1 VKTASKPLGAALRSE
16 FPIFNRELLIY
27 FDSAATT
34 QKPQCVIDAITKFY
48 AEEYGTVHRAIYRLA
63 ANATRRYDEVR
74 DKIRGFIGAERS
86 EEVIF
91 TRGTTDSINLVALT
105 WGRANIK
112 PGDEIIISEMEHHSN
127 IVPWQMLAKEVGAHL
142 KIIPVNDRAE
152 LDLEVYETLLSARTK
167 LVAIAHV
174 ANSTGTIN
182 PIAHIIKRA
191 HTFGAK
197 VLIDGAQAIAHIS
210 VDVQS
215 LDCDFYAFSGHKAYG
230 PTGIGILYGKYE
242 LLEEMPP
249 LMGGGDMIEKV
260 TLTESIFQ
268 QPPLKFEAGT
278 PSIAQ
283 VMGLGAALDFIES
296 LGLENIAA
304 WEEDLLAYATE
315 QLIEVPGLKIIGT
328 AQKKS
333 AIISFILEGVHPLDL
348 GTLLDLEGIALRTG
362 HHCAQPLLSR
372 FGLESTA
379 RLSFAP
385 FNTRKEVDIFMKSL
399 YNGCIFLKK
408 S

>member
-1 VKTASKPLGAALRSE
+1 MKTAEKALGAPLRAE
-16 FPIFNRELLIY
+16 FPIFGKEPLIY

-34 QKPQCVIDAITKFY
+34 QKPQCVIDVITRFY
-48 AEEYGTVHRAIYRLA
+48 SEEYGTVHRAIYRLA
-63 ANATRRYDEVR
+63 TSATKRYDEVR
-74 DKIRGFIGAERS
+74 EKVRSFMGAART
-86 EEVIF
+86 EEIIF

-105 WGRANIK
+105 WGRENIRE
-112 PGDEIIISEMEHHSN
+112 GDEIVISEMEHHSN
-127 IVPWQMLAKEVGAHL
+127 MVPWQMLAKEVGAHL
-142 KIIPVNDRAE
+142 KIIPVTDDAE
-152 LDLEVYETLLSARTK
+152 LDLEVFETLLTARTK

-191 HTFGAK
+191 HSFGAK
-197 VLIDGAQAIAHIS
+197 VLIDGAQAVAHMA
-210 VDVQS
+210 VDMQS
-215 LDCDFYAFSGHKAYG
+215 LDCDFYAFSGHKAFG

-242 LLEEMPP
+242 LLDAMPP

-260 TLTESIFQ
+260 TLKETTFQ
-268 QPPLKFEAGT
+268 KPPLKFEAGT

-283 VMGLGAALDFIES
+283 VMGLGAALDFIQS
-296 LGLENIAA
+296 LGLEHIAA
-304 WEEDLLAYATE
+304 WEEDLLTYATE
-315 QLIEVPGLKIIGT
+315 QLSAVPGLKIIGT

-362 HHCAQPLLSR
+362 HHCAQPLLNR

-385 FNTRKEVDIFMKSL
+385 FNTREEVDIFMKSL
-399 YNGCIFLKK
+399 YNGCTFLRNP
-408 S
+408 